1 MEWWWRYERLADEI
15 DMANDEIEA
24 RLKFTLKTVDTSVE
38 NNNSGKCIWCEKKIK
53 DKRRWCSVYCRDEHT
68 LYANKW

>member
-1 MEWWWRYERLADEI
+1 MK
-15 DMANDEIEA
+15 EA
-24 RLKFTLKTVDTSVE
+24 EKETAVKLIKE
-38 NNNSGKCIWCEKKIK
+38 WCEKKIK

>member
-1 MEWWWRYERLADEI
+1 MADEI
-15 DMANDEIEA
+15 DKANDEIEA

-38 NNNSGKCIWCEKKIK
+38 NNNSGKCIWCEKKIE